1 MLGPITRDKTGRFK
15 DRMSQPEPLVR
26 RFNIMSLLRNHQ
38 ANAPGAP
45 SNFLGRFAGSGWV
58 EFCMALKRKLACKNH
73 ALAVATLEVFL
84 TARRPLLIALLVA
97 GAFFM
102 ENLDGTVIATAVPRM
117 ARSFGVSP
125 VDLNIGITAYLLAL
139 AVFIPISGWLAD
151 RFGART
157 IFGGAIAIFTGSSIF
172 CGISNGLWE
181 FTAARVL
188 QGLGGAM
195 MVPVG
200 RLVVLRTTAKQDLLR
215 SIAYITW
222 PGLAAPIL
230 GPPVGGFITTYT
242 SWRWIFLLNV
252 PLGILGVVVALLLIP
267 GHRESAK
274 KPFDWIGFVLSG
286 AACVSLMYGLD
297 LIGRQEIHWLTTGL
311 LLACSLTLG
320 IGAVRHFRRHPNPL
334 IDLSSL
340 RVPTFAVTI
349 WGGSLFRIA
358 IGATPFLLPL
368 MFQIGFGMNAFSSGL
383 LVLAVFAGNLLM
395 KPATTPVLRRL
406 GFRTVLIGNGLLV
419 SATIFAC
426 ALFSASTPTAIIVVA
441 LFAGG
446 LFRSMQFTGL
456 TSLGF
461 ADIQQS
467 LMSAASTLS
476 SMVQQMTFGL
486 GVAFGA
492 IALRLAGLFHSANG
506 SSLTVG
512 DFRIAFS
519 LAGLVAL
526 VAVVDCLGLAPNAGA
541 EVSGHRP
548 VEAPSPQKSRAGRS
562 DELIAG

>member
-1 MLGPITRDKTGRFK
+1 M
-15 DRMSQPEPLVR
+15 
-26 RFNIMSLLRNHQ
+26 
-38 ANAPGAP
+38 
-45 SNFLGRFAGSGWV
+45 FLPAG
-58 EFCMALKRKLACKNH
+58 
-73 ALAVATLEVFL
+73 
-84 TARRPLLIALLVA
+84 RPLAIALLVA

-151 RFGART
+151 RFGARM
-157 IFGGAIAIFTGSSIF
+157 IFGGAIEIFTGSSIF

-267 GHRESAK
+267 GHS
-274 KPFDWIGFVLSG
+274 
-286 AACVSLMYGLD
+286 LD

-320 IGAVRHFRRHPNPL
+320 IGAVRHFRRHPHPL

-395 KPATTPVLRRL
+395 KPATTPVLRRF

-419 SATIFAC
+419 AATIFAC
-426 ALFSASTPTAIIVVA
+426 ALFSASTPTAIIVIV

-548 VEAPSPQKSRAGRS
+548 AEAPSPQKSRAGRS

>member
-1 MLGPITRDKTGRFK
+1 
-15 DRMSQPEPLVR
+15 
-26 RFNIMSLLRNHQ
+26 
-38 ANAPGAP
+38 
-45 SNFLGRFAGSGWV
+45 
-58 EFCMALKRKLACKNH
+58 
-73 ALAVATLEVFL
+73 
-84 TARRPLLIALLVA
+84 
-97 GAFFM
+97 
-102 ENLDGTVIATAVPRM
+102 
-117 ARSFGVSP
+117 
-125 VDLNIGITAYLLAL
+125 
-139 AVFIPISGWLAD
+139 
-151 RFGART
+151 
-157 IFGGAIAIFTGSSIF
+157 
-172 CGISNGLWE
+172 
-181 FTAARVL
+181 
-188 QGLGGAM
+188 M

-230 GPPVGGFITTYT
+230 GPPVGGFITTYA

-267 GHRESAK
+267 ASRDNVR

-286 AACVSLMYGLD
+286 AACVILMYGLD

-311 LLACSLTLG
+311 LLGCSLTLG
-320 IGAVRHFRRHPNPL
+320 LGAVWHFHRNPHPL

-368 MFQIGFGMNAFSSGL
+368 MFQIGFGMNAFASGL

-395 KPATTPVLRRL
+395 KPATTPVLRRF
-406 GFRTVLIGNGLLV
+406 GFRTVLIGNGLLA
-419 SATIFAC
+419 ATTILAC
-426 ALFSASTPTAIIVVA
+426 GLFSASTPKDIIVVV

-461 ADIQQS
+461 ADIHQS
-467 LMSAASTLS
+467 QMSAASTLS
-476 SMVQQMTFGL
+476 SMVQQMTFGM

-492 IALRLAGLFHSANG
+492 IALRFAGLFHPANVG
-506 SSLTVG
+506 SLTVG
-512 DFRIAFS
+512 DFRIAFV
-519 LAGLVAL
+519 LTGLVAL
-526 VAVVDCLGLAPNAGA
+526 VAVIDCFGLASNAGA
-541 EVSGHRP
+541 EVSGHRL
-548 VEAPSPQKSRAGRS
+548 VKARKEDREIILTRR
-562 DELIAG
+562 

>member
-1 MLGPITRDKTGRFK
+1 MLGPITRRKTGRSRY
-15 DRMSQPEPLVR
+15 RMSQPEPLVR
-26 RFNIMSLLRNHQ
+26 RFNIMSLLRNRQ

-45 SNFLGRFAGSGWV
+45 SNFLGRFAGSGCV
-58 EFCMALKRKLACKNH
+58 EFWMALKMKLACKNH

-157 IFGGAIAIFTGSSIF
+157 IFCGAIAIFTGSSIF

-340 RVPTFAVTI
+340 QVPTFAVTI

-383 LVLAVFAGNLLM
+383 LVLAV
-395 KPATTPVLRRL
+395 
-406 GFRTVLIGNGLLV
+406 
-419 SATIFAC
+419 
-426 ALFSASTPTAIIVVA
+426 
-441 LFAGG
+441 FAGG

-492 IALRLAGLFHSANG
+492 IALRLAGPFHSANG
-506 SSLTVG
+506 SSFTVG

-548 VEAPSPQKSRAGRS
+548 AEAPSPQKSRAGRS

>member
-1 MLGPITRDKTGRFK
+1 
-15 DRMSQPEPLVR
+15 
-26 RFNIMSLLRNHQ
+26 
-38 ANAPGAP
+38 
-45 SNFLGRFAGSGWV
+45 
-58 EFCMALKRKLACKNH
+58 
-73 ALAVATLEVFL
+73 
-84 TARRPLLIALLVA
+84 
-97 GAFFM
+97 
-102 ENLDGTVIATAVPRM
+102 
-117 ARSFGVSP
+117 
-125 VDLNIGITAYLLAL
+125 
-139 AVFIPISGWLAD
+139 
-151 RFGART
+151 
-157 IFGGAIAIFTGSSIF
+157 
-172 CGISNGLWE
+172 
-181 FTAARVL
+181 
-188 QGLGGAM
+188 M

-340 RVPTFAVTI
+340 QVPTFAVTI

-395 KPATTPVLRRL
+395 KPATTPVLRRF

-419 SATIFAC
+419 AATIFAC
-426 ALFSASTPTAIIVVA
+426 ALFSASTPTAIIVVV

-541 EVSGHRP
+541 EVSGRHRP

>member
-1 MLGPITRDKTGRFK
+1 M
-15 DRMSQPEPLVR
+15 
-26 RFNIMSLLRNHQ
+26 
-38 ANAPGAP
+38 
-45 SNFLGRFAGSGWV
+45 FLP
-58 EFCMALKRKLACKNH
+58 
-73 ALAVATLEVFL
+73 
-84 TARRPLLIALLVA
+84 ARRPLAIALLVA

-102 ENLDGTVIATAVPRM
+102 ENLDGTVIATAMPQM
-117 ARSFGVSP
+117 ARSFGASP
-125 VDLNIGITAYLLAL
+125 VDLNIGMTAYLLAL

-157 IFGGAIAIFTGSSIF
+157 IFGGAIGLFTASSVL
-172 CGISNGLWE
+172 CGLSNGLWE

-230 GPPVGGFITTYT
+230 GPPVGGFITTYA
-242 SWRWIFLLNV
+242 SWRWIFFLNV
-252 PLGILGVVVALLLIP
+252 PLGLLGIVLALSLIP
-267 GHRESAK
+267 KSRDGQKRSL
-274 KPFDWIGFVLSG
+274 DWIGFVLSG

-320 IGAVRHFRRHPNPL
+320 IGAVRHFRRHPHPL

-368 MFQIGFGMNAFSSGL
+368 MFQTGFGMNAFTSGL

-395 KPATTPVLRRL
+395 KPATTPVLRRF
-406 GFRTVLIGNGLLV
+406 GFRTVLIANGLLV
-419 SATIFAC
+419 AVTIFAC
-426 ALFSASTPTAIIVVA
+426 ALFSSSTPKAIIVAV

-446 LFRSMQFTGL
+446 LFRSMQFT
-456 TSLGF
+456 
-461 ADIQQS
+461 S
-467 LMSAASTLS
+467 LMTIGMGIA
-476 SMVQQMTFGL
+476 V
-486 GVAFGA
+486 GA
-492 IALRLAGLFHSANG
+492 IALRLAGALHSTNTG
-506 SSLTVG
+506 SLTAG
-512 DFRIAFS
+512 DFRIAF
-519 LAGLVAL
+519 ALVGVIAL
-526 VAVVDCLGLAPNAGA
+526 VAVIDSFSLPSNAGS
-541 EVSGHRP
+541 EVS
-548 VEAPSPQKSRAGRS
+548 
-562 DELIAG
+562 